1 VTGQEAA
8 GALISFSTDPSF
20 SPARL
25 RPAPPRTALKCAR
38 CTVHPTSRAAPA
50 TLHANLPSSRNDGT
64 RGAAGGYGQQARP
77 LAAKVSA
84 LPFQHPSTSAHPP
97 PDAEC
102 CARSSQLA
110 ARSSALPR
118 SRPTCSTRL
127 GAARWASSLPPPC
140 RRRLVDPRP
149 TALCSAVPCAFLS
162 ARPFLCARASTLSGG
177 RMQSLWRIQF
187 RRRSSAPA
195 LASMRVLDGRPAPAS
210 SDVVHGAPLL
220 THPTQCATSAVSC
233 SPEAPPWA
241 C

>member
-84 LPFQHPSTSAHPP
+84 LPFQHPSMSAHPP
-97 PDAEC
+97 AHSVAL
-102 CARSSQLA
+102 ARSSQQRTATFTTDLLNA
-110 ARSSALPR
+110 ARSCTLGLLPAAAV
-118 SRPTCSTRL
+118 SSSCCRPAAH
-127 GAARWASSLPPPC
+127 GAVQR
-140 RRRLVDPRP
+140 
-149 TALCSAVPCAFLS
+149 AFLS
-162 ARPFLCARASTLSGG
+162 ARPFLCGRASRQSDG
-177 RMQSLWRIQF
+177 RIQSLWRIQF

-195 LASMRVLDGRPAPAS
+195 LASMRVLDRRPAPAS